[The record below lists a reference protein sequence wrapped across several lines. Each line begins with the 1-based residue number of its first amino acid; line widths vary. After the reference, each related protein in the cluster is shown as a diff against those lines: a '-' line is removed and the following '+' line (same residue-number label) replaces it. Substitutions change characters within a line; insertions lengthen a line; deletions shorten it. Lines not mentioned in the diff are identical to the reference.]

1 MGLLDRNGGRV
12 AQAHALVD
20 SGADNTTLSAEWA
33 QLLAIDLERDCSPV
47 RAWAAIDHEKPV
59 WHHCYTDG
67 LVVEVLNE
75 KMFLPVVMF
84 CQGLP
89 VALLGR
95 RDFFRR
101 YVIAFDEQRRR
112 YFLERQR
119 DPDEDEYSDLI
130 KARQQAFP

>member
-1 MGLLDRNGGRV
+1 MRLLNPGGGRV

-33 QLLAIDLERDCSPV
+33 RLLSIDLKKDCHPV
-47 RAWAAIDHEKPV
+47 RAWAAVDHEKPV
-59 WHHCYTDG
+59 WHYCYTEG
-67 LVVEVLNE
+67 LTVEVLDE

-84 CQGLP
+84 CTGLP

-101 YVIAFDEQRRR
+101 YIIAFDEQRRR
-112 YFLERQR
+112 YFLERQL
-119 DPDEDEYSDLI
+119 DPDEDEYNDLI
-130 KARQQAFP
+130 QAREQAA